1 MRPNPFTRRG
11 NVANLPGQKKP
22 GAFRMKRRDVL
33 KSTAAVSTAL
43 AAPKIVRA
51 QGAKT
56 VAFCPHADLASLDPV
71 WTTADITRNYS
82 LAVFDTLFG
91 YDAQFNV
98 QPQMVDGVKTESD
111 GKTWELT
118 LRDGL
123 KFHDGEKV
131 LARDCVATIKRFSA
145 RDPFGQAMMKRVA
158 EISAPSDTVIRFRL
172 NKPFPLLPNALAQV
186 YCAIMPTR
194 LAETDPLKQIPE
206 AIGSGPFKFV
216 ADERIP
222 GQRVVFAKNAA
233 YVPRSSGVASF
244 NAGPKIVNID
254 RAVWNFIPD
263 PATAEA
269 ALAQGEIDWWENPTI
284 DLIAQIKKN
293 PSITVAVKD
302 RTGEIACMRFNHLL
316 PPFDNAAIRRLV
328 VSAIDQKEIIEAY
341 AGAEPS
347 LIKTDVGIFVPGTP
361 MASTVGVE
369 NTRGPKDLKKIKADL
384 AAAGYNG
391 EKIVVLAATTLPNIW
406 AEAQVAT
413 DLLTRIGFNVDM
425 QALEW
430 GTVVQRRASRE
441 PIDKGGWNVFHTWH
455 AGVDCVNPGAQP
467 AFYTTG
473 DRAWFGWPKSDEVQ
487 SKIDAWFAAPNQD
500 AEKQAVREINKAS
513 MDFVT
518 FIPTGFFKG
527 YQAWR
532 KNIGGVVKAPFP
544 VMWDVS
550 KS

>member
-1 MRPNPFTRRG
+1 
-11 NVANLPGQKKP
+11 
-22 GAFRMKRRDVL
+22 MKRRDIL
-33 KSTAAVSTAL
+33 KTTAAVSTAL
-43 AAPKIVRA
+43 ALPNIGQA

-56 VAFCPHADLASLDPV
+56 VTFVPHADLASLDPV

-82 LAVFDTLFG
+82 LAVFDTLFA

-98 QPQMVDGVKTESD
+98 QPQMVEGVKTESD

-131 LARDCVATIKRFSA
+131 LARDCVATIKRFAS

-158 EISAPSDTVIRFRL
+158 EITAPSDNVIQFRM

-222 GQRVVFAKNAA
+222 GQRVVFAKNEA
-233 YVPRSSGVASF
+233 YVPRSSGVPSF
-244 NAGPKIVNID
+244 NAGPKVVNID
-254 RAVWNFIPD
+254 RVVWTFIPD

-284 DLIAQIKKN
+284 DLIPQIKKN
-293 PSITVAVKD
+293 DSINVVVKD
-302 RTGEIACMRFNHLL
+302 RTGEIACMRFNQLF
-316 PPFDNAAIRRLV
+316 PPFDNPAVRRAV
-328 VSAIDQKEIIEAY
+328 ISALDQKEIMEAV
-341 AGAEPS
+341 AGAVPS

-369 NTRGPKDLKKIKADL
+369 VTRGPKDMNKAKADL
-384 AAAGYNG
+384 AAAGYKG
-391 EKIVVLAATTLPNIW
+391 EKIVILAATTIPTIW
-406 AEAQVAT
+406 AEAQVAS
-413 DLLTRIGFNVDM
+413 DLLTRMGFNIDL
-425 QALEW
+425 QSLEW

-441 PIDKGGWNVFHTWH
+441 PIDKGGWNI
-455 AGVDCVNPGAQP
+455 
-467 AFYTTG
+467 FYTYLGGFGNVSPAPDIAIRGNGTS
-473 DRAWFGWPKSDEVQ
+473 AWFGWPTNPKMETLY
-487 SKIDAWFAAPNQD
+487 DAWFEAPDLAAQKKIVDEMQTVFWQD
-500 AEKQAVREINKAS
+500 PPYAPMGMYDQPTAFNKRIT
-513 MDFVT
+513 DVHDGWPQFY
-518 FIPTGFFKG
+518 GLK
-527 YQAWR
+527 
-532 KNIGGVVKAPFP
+532 KA
-544 VMWDVS
+544 
-550 KS
+550 

>member
-1 MRPNPFTRRG
+1 
-11 NVANLPGQKKP
+11 
-22 GAFRMKRRDVL
+22 MKRRDVL
-33 KSTAAVSTAL
+33 KSTAAVSAAL

-51 QGAKT
+51 QGART
-56 VAFCPHADLASLDPV
+56 VTFVPHADLASLDPV

-98 QPQMVDGVKTESD
+98 QPQMVEGVKTESD
-111 GKTWELT
+111 GLTWELT

-131 LARDCVATIKRFSA
+131 LARDCVATINRFSK

-158 EISAPSDTVIRFRL
+158 EITAPSDNTIRFQM
-172 NKPFPLLPNALAQV
+172 NKPFPLLPNALAEV

-194 LAETDPLKQIPE
+194 LAETDPMKQIPE
-206 AIGSGPFKFV
+206 AIGSGPFKFL

-222 GQRVVFAKNAA
+222 GQRVVFAKNEA

-254 RAVWNFIPD
+254 RAVWTFIPD

-284 DLIAQIKKN
+284 DLLPQIKKN
-293 PSITVAVKD
+293 ESINVVVKD
-302 RTGEIACMRFNHLL
+302 RTGEMACMRFNHLY
-316 PPFDNAAIRRLV
+316 PPFDNDAIRRLV
-328 VSAIDQKEIIEAY
+328 VSAIDQKEIMEAV

-347 LIKTDVGIFVPGTP
+347 LIKTDLGIFVPGTP

-369 NTRGPKDLKKIKADL
+369 ITRGPKDLKKIKADI

-391 EKIVVLAATTLPNIW
+391 EKIVILAATTIPTIW
-406 AEAQVAT
+406 AEAQVAS
-413 DLLTRIGFNVDM
+413 DLLTRIGFNTDL

-441 PIDKGGWNVFHTWH
+441 PVDKGGWNI
-455 AGVDCVNPGAQP
+455 
-467 AFYTTG
+467 FYTYLG
-473 DRAWFGWPKSDEVQ
+473 GFGNVSPAPNIAIRGNGSSAWFGWPTDAKMEALYDSWFEAPDLAAQKKICDEMQVEF
-487 SKIDAWFAAPNQD
+487 WLNPPYAPMGMYSQPT
-500 AEKQAVREINKAS
+500 AFNKRI
-513 MDFVT
+513 T
-518 FIPTGFFKG
+518 
-527 YQAWR
+527 
-532 KNIGGVVKAPFP
+532 
-544 VMWDVS
+544 DVPEGWPQFYGLKKVS
-550 KS
+550 